1 MRSLFLRIF
10 VSFGLGA
17 LAIGAILV
25 ALALTTDPRR
35 AMFQRHEGQLSQLGT
50 ELLAAAREDVPPP
63 YPERPRSR
71 GGERGAF
78 LFRGGEGPL
87 GGVRAPPAVRRLAA
101 ETTATGERRVQA
113 GRHGVW
119 LALPLDDDY
128 VLVAEVP
135 PPSRLDRLLDPYGL
149 VLRLGAALAVVL
161 AVSWLLA
168 RSLAAPIRELRRA
181 TRRLASGDLG
191 ARVVPALGNRR
202 DETAELG
209 RDFDRM
215 AARIEDLVAAQQR
228 LLRDISHELRS
239 PLARLGVALEL
250 ARQKAGAEAALSL
263 DRIGREA
270 ERLNDLIGQLLAL
283 TRLEGAGELPVR
295 EEVDLAELLQEVARD
310 ADFEA
315 RGRNCSVQVE
325 ACEPARVTGI
335 PELLRRAVENVVR
348 NAVRFTAEGTAV
360 AVSLRQTAAGAARIE
375 VRDRGPGLPEA
386 ALLEVFR
393 PFYRVADARDRGTGG
408 AGLGLAIAERA
419 VRLHGGTIRAENEP
433 DGGLRVTIELP
444 KSTAPTARAS
454 A

>member
-10 VSFGLGA
+10 VTFGVA
-17 LAIGAILV
+17 AAAIGAILV

-35 AMFQRHEGQLSQLGT
+35 ALFQRHEAQLAHLGA
-50 ELLAAAREDVPPP
+50 ELLAAAREGAPLPGA
-63 YPERPRSR
+63 ERPRSR
-71 GGERGAF
+71 GGEPSAF

-87 GGVRAPPAVRRLAA
+87 GGGRAPPAVRRLASEA
-101 ETTATGERRVQA
+101 AATGERSVRA
-113 GRHGVW
+113 GRNGLW
-119 LALPLDDDY
+119 LALPLEDDY

-191 ARVVPALGNRR
+191 ARVAAFLGNRR

-215 AARIEDLVAAQQR
+215 AARIEELLEAQQR

-250 ARQKAGAEAALSL
+250 ARQKAGSEAAPALE
-263 DRIGREA
+263 RIGREA
-270 ERLNDLIGQLLAL
+270 ERLNELIGQLLTL
-283 TRLEGAGELPVR
+283 TRLEAAGELPAR
-295 EEVDLAELLQEVARD
+295 EEVDLAELVGEVARD

-315 RGRNCSVQVE
+315 RARGCAVE
-325 ACEPARVTGI
+325 LSAPEPVRVVGTA
-335 PELLRRAVENVVR
+335 ELLRRAVENVVR

-360 AVSLRQTAAGAARIE
+360 ALHLRRGSDGGARIE
-375 VRDRGPGLPEA
+375 VCDRGPGVPEA
-386 ALLEVFR
+386 ALAEVFR
-393 PFYRVADARDRGTGG
+393 PFYRVADARDRGSGG

-419 VRLHGGTIRAENEP
+419 VRLHGGAIRAENRSE
-433 DGGLRVTIELP
+433 GGLRVTIELP
-444 KSTAPTARAS
+444 PGAPS
-454 A
+454 GPPPIG

>member
-1 MRSLFLRIF
+1 MRSLFGRIF
-10 VSFGLGA
+10 VSFGIA
-17 LAIGAILV
+17 AAAIGAILV

-35 AMFQRHEGQLSQLGT
+35 ALFQRHEVQLARLGA
-50 ELLAAAREDVPPP
+50 ELVAAAREGAPLPGV
-63 YPERPRSR
+63 EGPRARR
-71 GGERGAF
+71 GESSAF
-78 LFRGGEGPL
+78 LFRGGEGPM
-87 GGVRAPPAVRRLAA
+87 GGGWVPPAVRRLALEA
-101 ETTATGERRVQA
+101 AATGERNVRA
-113 GRHGVW
+113 GRNGLW
-119 LALPLDDDY
+119 LALPLEDDY

-149 VLRLGAALAVVL
+149 ILRLGAALGVVL

-191 ARVVPALGNRR
+191 ARVSDALGKRA

-215 AARIEDLVAAQQR
+215 AARIEELLEAQRR

-250 ARQKAGAEAALSL
+250 ARRKAGSEAAADL

-270 ERLNDLIGQLLAL
+270 ERLNELIGQLLTL
-283 TRLEGAGELPVR
+283 TRLEGAGELSAR
-295 EEVDLAELLQEVARD
+295 EEADVVRLVQEVARD

-315 RGRNCSVQVE
+315 RAHGRTVE
-325 ACEPARVTGI
+325 LEAWEPVRLVGN

-360 AVSLRQTAAGAARIE
+360 TLRLGAAAGGGARIE
-375 VRDRGPGLPEA
+375 VCDRGPGLPEA
-386 ALLEVFR
+386 ALADVFR
-393 PFYRVADARDRGTGG
+393 PFYRVADARDRGSGG
-408 AGLGLAIAERA
+408 VGLGLAIAERA
-419 VRLHGGTIRAENEP
+419 VRLHGGSIRAQNRRE
-433 DGGLRVTIELP
+433 GGLRVTIELP
-444 KSTAPTARAS
+444 ARAPGS
-454 A
+454 RQPPP